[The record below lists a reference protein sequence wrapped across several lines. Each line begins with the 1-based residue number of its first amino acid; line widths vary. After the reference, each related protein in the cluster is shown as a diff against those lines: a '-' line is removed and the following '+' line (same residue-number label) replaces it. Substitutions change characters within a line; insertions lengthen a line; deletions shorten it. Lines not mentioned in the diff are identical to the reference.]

1 MKQIQLL
8 LYLTVLL
15 QDILQFAHGVQIY
28 DAHIPPPLALG
39 SLDEVVLNCD
49 YDLREEERG
58 QLDIKW
64 FHNDDYMPFLQWI
77 PGGGRRP
84 QLVQPTLFQGHVD
97 LDFRVDEDENKAY
110 RSLKILQPTLAMAG
124 NYKCKVSTFEDEGY
138 VEQTLSIYAFPKT
151 MVLNH
156 NIDSSGNMD
165 VTCMVENVYPEPTI
179 HLLWNESK
187 LGGEQYVVDKRGG
200 NCVKEPEFEE
210 ETEGG
215 SGSGSGDSA
224 DDGSDIGSAEKPEQ
238 ECQLLDMT
246 LRYQHDVNEI
256 YHSSGPE
263 FQSAIELGCEMA
275 LPFPFLDVMLVKKL
289 QIQLSSPEVE
299 EDSGSGDGGS
309 KSGEESD
316 IYDNDWLNVY
326 NETTSGDGDTEQ
338 EVTCVL
344 NKCGNQEDTVVAAGI
359 ILSQRSILYQ
369 CPILIFLL
377 LLW

>member
-1 MKQIQLL
+1 MKQIKLL
-8 LYLTVLL
+8 LYFTVLL
-15 QDILQFAHGVQIY
+15 QFANGVQIY

-49 YDLREEERG
+49 YDLKEEERG

-124 NYKCKVSTFEDEGY
+124 NYRCKVSTFEDEGY

-200 NCVKEPEFEE
+200 NCVKEAEFEE
-210 ETEGG
+210 ETDGG

-224 DDGSDIGSAEKPEQ
+224 DDGSDIEGSAEKPEQ
-238 ECQLLDMT
+238 ECPLLDIT

-289 QIQLSSPEVE
+289 QIQLSSPEAE
-299 EDSGSGDGGS
+299 EDSGSDDGGS
-309 KSGEESD
+309 KSGED

-326 NETTSGDGDTEQ
+326 NETASGDGDTET

-344 NKCGNQEDTVVAAGI
+344 NKCGNQDGTVVAAGI
-359 ILSQRSILYQ
+359 ALSQKSMLYQ

>member
-1 MKQIQLL
+1 M
-8 LYLTVLL
+8 
-15 QDILQFAHGVQIY
+15 
-28 DAHIPPPLALG
+28 
-39 SLDEVVLNCD
+39 
-49 YDLREEERG
+49 
-58 QLDIKW
+58 
-64 FHNDDYMPFLQWI
+64 
-77 PGGGRRP
+77 GR
-84 QLVQPTLFQGHVD
+84 
-97 LDFRVDEDENKAY
+97 
-110 RSLKILQPTLAMAG
+110 
-124 NYKCKVSTFEDEGY
+124 CKVSTFEDEGY
-138 VEQTLSIYAFPKT
+138 VEQTLSIYALPKT

-210 ETEGG
+210 ETDGG

-238 ECQLLDMT
+238 ECPLLDIT

-289 QIQLSSPEVE
+289 QVQLYSPEIEV

-309 KSGEESD
+309 KSGEDSD

-326 NETTSGDGDTEQ
+326 NETTSGDSDTEQ